1 MKTHR
6 KKDKANN
13 VCHCCLWTLRRQTHA
28 KKHHIVRGKCS
39 QAVGQKCE
47 YTLLESALKHTHHE
61 RTKAHVTVV
70 TDTHSIIEMS
80 TSVVFPASPGS
91 PHSSSHDWKNRE
103 RWKEEGGGKLVNQ
116 EV

>member
-1 MKTHR
+1 MFVTV
-6 KKDKANN
+6 
-13 VCHCCLWTLRRQTHA
+13 VCGRYDVRHA

-70 TDTHSIIEMS
+70 TDTHTIIEMS
-80 TSVVFPASPGS
+80 TSVLLCSLQAQGVLIAPPTTGKTESDGRRRVGGS
-91 PHSSSHDWKNRE
+91 
-103 RWKEEGGGKLVNQ
+103 
-116 EV
+116 